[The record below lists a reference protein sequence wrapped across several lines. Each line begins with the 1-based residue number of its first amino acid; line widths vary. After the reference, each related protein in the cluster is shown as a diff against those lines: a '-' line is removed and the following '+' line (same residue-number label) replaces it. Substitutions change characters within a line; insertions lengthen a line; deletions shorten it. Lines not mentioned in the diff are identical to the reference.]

1 MSEPTGPQRDAASV
15 IFNLSEY
22 RVVDAV
28 DEPGGARSVTVESTT
43 APGCPGCG
51 VVASRRHSGRLQRIR
66 DVELPPVL
74 IDVVSQAQPL
84 ITLASQRR
92 VARGDRRRTT
102 AMCRFSGRA
111 NIFGYSCR

>member
-1 MSEPTGPQRDAASV
+1 MVEVAEAVGEAAGLLDEQVDGFGAAVGHPAGVEVGQHLGPPGTQGAACPDR
-15 IFNLSEY
+15 
-22 RVVDAV
+22 RVF
-28 DEPGGARSVTVESTT
+28 
-43 APGCPGCG
+43 
-51 VVASRRHSGRLQRIR
+51 
-66 DVELPPVL
+66 
-74 IDVVSQAQPL
+74 QAQPL